1 MTLGVSLAEYAV
13 YAAVVAANG
22 YAGAL
27 WQAKTAGVQRLLG
40 LVQSTGFHTS
50 GGGSLSARLIAEGLY
65 FATTYA
71 VLVLALPAVVL
82 LLRRRDPLLRLMALF
97 YCAAAVTLGYAL
109 TLGTL
114 EEQELYLLII
124 PSLLIIPVAV
134 SRLRGGTAGHGLPGA
149 AVSTILVLAL
159 GFNAATCVQWLR
171 QPDDGFT
178 RLLSYMAARVP
189 AEARVSDATGDQND
203 VAEYALAG
211 RYDVGLWLT
220 PAALARQH
228 VQFIVAE
235 WAEIDEGYA
244 SLSPVQVRKLTSSGR
259 VVFSFHGRTY
269 GDLQLYQLPPSREG
283 T

>member
-1 MTLGVSLAEYAV
+1 
-13 YAAVVAANG
+13 VVAANG
-22 YAGAL
+22 YGGAL

-40 LVQSTGFHTS
+40 LVQSTGFHSS

-71 VLVLALPAVVL
+71 VLALALPAVVL

-97 YCAAAVTLGYAL
+97 YCAAAATLGYAL

-134 SRLRGGTAGHGLPGA
+134 SRLREDAAGRGLPRA
-149 AVSTILVLAL
+149 AVRTVLVLAL
-159 GFNAATCVQWLR
+159 GLNAVTCVQWLR
-171 QPDDGFT
+171 QPDDGFA
-178 RLLSYMAARVP
+178 RLLSYMAAQVP
-189 AEARVSDATGDQND
+189 AGTRVSDATGDQND

-211 RYDVGLWLT
+211 RYDTGLWLT
-220 PAALARQH
+220 PSALARQH
-228 VQFIVAE
+228 VQYIVAE
-235 WAEIDEGYA
+235 WAEIDEGYS
-244 SLSPVQVRKLTSSGR
+244 SLSSAQVRKLTSSGR

-269 GDLQLYQLPPSREG
+269 GDLQLYRLPASREG
-283 T
+283 N